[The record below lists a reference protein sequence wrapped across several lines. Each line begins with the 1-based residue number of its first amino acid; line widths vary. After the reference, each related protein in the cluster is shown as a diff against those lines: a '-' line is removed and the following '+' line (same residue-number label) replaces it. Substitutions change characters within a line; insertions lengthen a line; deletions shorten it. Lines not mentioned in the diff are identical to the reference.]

1 MEMGNADEIYK
12 NPAHPYTKALFSA
25 IPPTSPFE
33 EKEAIELTGEIPSP
47 LNMPP
52 GCPFGNRCPYCTEE
66 CKKAIPELKEMGNG
80 HKSRLYSISARRNRV
95 NGNMVRK
102 IVLAPVLK
110 SKFLILLILLQYL
123 FK

>member
-80 HKSRLYSISARRNRV
+80 HKVACIRYQLGEIE
-95 NGNMVRK
+95 
-102 IVLAPVLK
+102 
-110 SKFLILLILLQYL
+110 
-123 FK
+123 